1 MSYIQPQKEP
11 NRWLQAVLLDM
22 LEQNTEDSRADLKE
36 GITRLAA
43 WIEPGLIDQLFADWV
58 DEYLSLLAEL
68 ESNRS
73 NDSALCLPADRQA

>member
-1 MSYIQPQKEP
+1 
-11 NRWLQAVLLDM
+11 M

-36 GITRLAA
+36 GITRLVS

-68 ESNRS
+68 ESNRNS
-73 NDSALCLPADRQA
+73 DQALYSPRDRQA

>member
-73 NDSALCLPADRQA
+73 NDSALCLPEDRQA

>member
-22 LEQNTEDSRADLKE
+22 LEQNTEDSRADLRE
-36 GITRLAA
+36 GIKRLAA
-43 WIEPGLIDQLFADWV
+43 WMEPGLIDQLFADWV

-73 NDSALCLPADRQA
+73 NDQALCLPADRQA

>member
-1 MSYIQPQKEP
+1 VSYIRPQEEP

-73 NDSALCLPADRQA
+73 NDQALCLPEDRPE

>member
-1 MSYIQPQKEP
+1 MSYIRPQEEP

-73 NDSALCLPADRQA
+73 IDPALCLPKDRQA

>member
-11 NRWLQAVLLDM
+11 NRWLQVVLLDM

-73 NDSALCLPADRQA
+73 SDPALCLPEDRPE